1 MSDAEQ
7 PPIDNRMQ
15 DTGRQADPDAPV
27 SQDEAVERTGR
38 TEQVAGEDAD
48 TASDADKPGALGPQ
62 GDPAEGKR

>member
-1 MSDAEQ
+1 MSDADQ

-15 DTGRQADPDAPV
+15 DTGRQADPGKPV

-38 TEQVAGEDAD
+38 TEQVAGEGAD
-48 TASDADKPGALGPQ
+48 TGSDNDKPGTLGPQ